1 MNKEW
6 LAYEAKSFYNAYL
19 NLEWMNQN
27 AGGIEFFV
35 PMAVN
40 GAFSI
45 ELSLKA
51 ILVHFGIPYE
61 REHNLLALFRLLPVQ
76 LQDIFWRYL
85 AYKAPEYADE
95 KRRQDE
101 LVMISNI
108 FVDWRYGFEG
118 SPAPAFE
125 SRFLSAFA
133 NTAIWVMFTLGINYD
148 LVQTEG
154 GKTDEEIADMI
165 DRNRAETMKT
175 ILAKVEKKHS
185 T

>member
-51 ILVHFGIPYE
+51 ILVHFGIPY
-61 REHNLLALFRLLPVQ
+61 
-76 LQDIFWRYL
+76 IFWRYL
-85 AYKAPEYADE
+85 TYKAPEYADE
-95 KRRQDE
+95 KQRHDE
-101 LVMISNI
+101 LVLISNV

-118 SPAPAFE
+118 DPAPAFE

-133 NTAIWVMFTLGINYD
+133 NTAIWVMFALGMDYE
-148 LVQTEG
+148 LVERS
-154 GKTDEEIADMI
+154 KDKIDKSDEEIADMI
-165 DRNRAETMKT
+165 DQNRAETMKR
-175 ILAKVEKKHS
+175 ILAKVDRKS
-185 T
+185 TT